1 MSDDRNPTTDRRTL
15 LEGLAMR
22 WLVWTQNVPDRIA
35 ADILLHGDSKLAGEA
50 FAIAGFASAVLE
62 DHKAGRPLYGKSVSR

>member
-1 MSDDRNPTTDRRTL
+1 MASEQTTDRKAL

-35 ADILLHGDSKLAGEA
+35 ADILLHGDSKLAEEA
-50 FAIAGFASAVLE
+50 FAIAGFTAAVLE
-62 DHKAGRPLYGKSVSR
+62 DHQAGRALYGKSASR